1 MKNSDIVNL
10 SNEEIVA
17 QISEERATLSKLKF
31 AHAVSAIEN
40 PMRIKNV
47 RRNIARLQTVLN
59 SRSGLEQESETATE
73 AK

>member
-10 SNEEIVA
+10 SKEEIVA
-17 QISEERATLSKLKF
+17 QISEEKATLSKLKF

-47 RRNIARLQTVLN
+47 RRTIARLQTALN
-59 SRSGLEQESETATE
+59 NHGSSEQENETATE

>member
-10 SNEEIVA
+10 STEDIAA
-17 QISEERATLSKLKF
+17 QILEERATLSKLKF

-47 RRNIARLQTVLN
+47 RRIIARLQTELN
-59 SRSGLEQESETATE
+59 SRNQKQESETAAV